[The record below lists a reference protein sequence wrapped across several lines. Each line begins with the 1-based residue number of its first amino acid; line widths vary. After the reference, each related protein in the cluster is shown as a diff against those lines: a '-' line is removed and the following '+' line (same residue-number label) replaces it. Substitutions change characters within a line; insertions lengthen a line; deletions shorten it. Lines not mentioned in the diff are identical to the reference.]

1 MALDS
6 SNDQWDRA
14 PGHSV
19 GVTDHWLRDAVVEV
33 GRGGVNSLIPCTG
46 SSAAVT
52 AFAFGEIRQPGESRS
67 SLVMDTEMRLVV
79 RGDLAPEDCP
89 DAFFLFQPR

>member
-6 SNDQWDRA
+6 SNDQRDRA
-14 PGHSV
+14 PDHSV
-19 GVTDHWLRDAVVEV
+19 GVMDHWLRNVVVEV

-67 SLVMDTEMRLVV
+67 SLLMNTEMRLVA
-79 RGDLAPEDCP
+79 RGDLAPEDCR
-89 DAFFLFQPR
+89 DAFFWFQLR